1 MSSDFGKCIFLYTN
15 VKKTYS
21 IQKDSPSPN
30 IVMGLKML
38 PDQLKCKR
46 ERRKIIGLPFVDC
59 ITVFLLLKHVCVL

>member
-1 MSSDFGKCIFLYTN
+1 MTLENVYFYIQMLEKCTRC
-15 VKKTYS
+15 K
-21 IQKDSPSPN
+21 KDSPIPN